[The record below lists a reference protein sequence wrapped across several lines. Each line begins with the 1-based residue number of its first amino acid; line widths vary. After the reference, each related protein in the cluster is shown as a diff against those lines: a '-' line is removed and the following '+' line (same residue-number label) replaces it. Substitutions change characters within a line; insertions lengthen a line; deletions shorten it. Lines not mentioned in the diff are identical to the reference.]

1 MSMLVVF
8 CFKLQHCSEHA
19 VFSFKCQDC
28 SEHVHTL
35 GVQFQNAEHLVEAWP
50 SKEECDTYVQKVPD
64 PRNLSTG
71 YLSPENKG
79 FE

>member
-1 MSMLVVF
+1 MKVNKLLVF
-8 CFKLQHCSEHA
+8 GFKQE
-19 VFSFKCQDC
+19 DC
-28 SEHVHTL
+28 DKYDHTL
-35 GVQFQNAEHLVEAWP
+35 GIQFQNAEHLVEAWP